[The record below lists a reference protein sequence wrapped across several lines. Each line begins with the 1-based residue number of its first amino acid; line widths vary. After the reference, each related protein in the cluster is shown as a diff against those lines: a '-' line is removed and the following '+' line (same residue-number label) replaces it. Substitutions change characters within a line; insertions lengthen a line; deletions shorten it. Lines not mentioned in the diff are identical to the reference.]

1 MVRAIVMVMMMA
13 CGLCATPTDV
23 AAQQIPP
30 PTGPVVFCGV
40 QAAPEAD
47 SYSVRV
53 DGGEAQSIAFVAAL
67 PECPSGSTHSFALD
81 ASMFPIGS
89 HTVQVIAA
97 NAFGAT
103 EGPQYAVVV
112 GIAPGQFAI
121 TAVIPPGE

>member
-1 MVRAIVMVMMMA
+1 MARAIVMAMILMCA
-13 CGLCATPTDV
+13 LCATPTDV

-40 QAAPEAD
+40 QAAPEAE

-53 DGGEAQSIAFVAAL
+53 DGGEPQGIAFTAPVA
-67 PECPSGSTHSFALD
+67 ECPSGSTHSFALD
-81 ASMFPIGS
+81 AALFPIGN

-97 NAFGAT
+97 NAFGST
-103 EGPQYAVVV
+103 VGPQYSVVV